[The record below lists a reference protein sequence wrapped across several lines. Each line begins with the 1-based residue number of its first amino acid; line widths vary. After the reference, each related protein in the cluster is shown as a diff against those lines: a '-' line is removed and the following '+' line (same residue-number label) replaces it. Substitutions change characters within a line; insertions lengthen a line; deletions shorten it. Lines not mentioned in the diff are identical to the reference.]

1 MPIKISFS
9 TNGWINSNQEI
20 SSDFA
25 TLFAVAKELE
35 YDGIELHNIS
45 DPALSATGAPFSTE
59 YISSTARRI
68 ASAKLTIACVD
79 SVSDIADAEKTE
91 EAFEEI
97 SKCITFATKVRS
109 PYVRIR
115 AAVNTPDSD
124 KVDEAVNTLIKK
136 LLPIAENARIT
147 LLVETSGVYADT
159 ARLAKL
165 LNVYTSDNLAALWDV
180 TYPYRVFGEDCD
192 TTVKNLGAYIKHV
205 HLKDGNGGIT
215 ASLLPSRRRKYAD
228 R

>member
-1 MPIKISFS
+1 M
-9 TNGWINSNQEI
+9 
-20 SSDFA
+20 
-25 TLFAVAKELE
+25 AKELE

-45 DPALSATGAPFSTE
+45 DPALSATGAPFSIE

-97 SKCITFATKVRS
+97 SKCIAFATKVRS

-136 LLPIAENARIT
+136 LQHLSVTYHKEIESGRIQSKFLRDIEAIEFLNNQGVKLEGIAVISNVKNAIWVDSNNVLYEVISSVDVSEFIKDILAKNGEIAE
-147 LLVETSGVYADT
+147 
-159 ARLAKL
+159 
-165 LNVYTSDNLAALWDV
+165 
-180 TYPYRVFGEDCD
+180 F
-192 TTVKNLGAYIKHV
+192 
-205 HLKDGNGGIT
+205 
-215 ASLLPSRRRKYAD
+215 
-228 R
+228 